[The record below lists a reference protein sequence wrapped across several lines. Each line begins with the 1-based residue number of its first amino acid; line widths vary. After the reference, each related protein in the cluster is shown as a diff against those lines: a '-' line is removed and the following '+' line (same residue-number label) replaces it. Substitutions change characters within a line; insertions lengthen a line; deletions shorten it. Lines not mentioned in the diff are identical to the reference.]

1 MNLGGRSVV
10 ERSSI
15 ESVPGPATPPHSLPI
30 PCAALNRQAL
40 AVLKSSIM
48 KINRRGFLV
57 ASSSALV
64 LTKAGISAAEAV
76 QPSAPEPLTIQ
87 RGIEGREVAVYTT
100 ADNSDYRLSPTDT
113 LVFKH
118 LGQPLETQVCVFI
131 DPAKTFQTIL
141 GVGGALTDASAETF
155 AKLPKAKQQEIL
167 SAYFDSRKGIGYTLA
182 RTNIHSCDFSSG
194 SYTYI
199 SEGDKELKSFSVSH
213 DKQFRIPLIKQALAT
228 TGGKLNIFGSPWSPP
243 AFMKDNN
250 NMLHGGKLK
259 REFYQ
264 SWANYYTKF
273 IKAYQQEGIP
283 IWGITIQ
290 NEPMATQ
297 TWESC
302 IYSAEDERDFLKNY
316 LGPTMTRQG
325 LGDKKII
332 AWDHNRDLIYQRAST
347 ILSDPKAAR
356 YVWGIGF
363 HWYEP
368 WSGGEPMFDNVKLV
382 HESFPGKNLI
392 FTEGCSDSF
401 NAQRLHDWKLGE
413 LYGRSMINDF
423 NGGAV
428 GWTDWNILLD
438 EMGGPN
444 HVKNFC
450 FAPVHADTKT
460 GELIYTNSYYYIGHF
475 SKFVRPGAR
484 RIACSSSRSQ
494 LLSAAFIN
502 PDGKISVVVMNQ
514 SDKKIPFYLWLDGQ
528 AAAVG
533 SLPHSI
539 QTLVF

>member
-1 MNLGGRSVV
+1 
-10 ERSSI
+10 
-15 ESVPGPATPPHSLPI
+15 
-30 PCAALNRQAL
+30 
-40 AVLKSSIM
+40 
-48 KINRRGFLV
+48 
-57 ASSSALV
+57 
-64 LTKAGISAAEAV
+64 
-76 QPSAPEPLTIQ
+76 
-87 RGIEGREVAVYTT
+87 
-100 ADNSDYRLSPTDT
+100 
-113 LVFKH
+113 
-118 LGQPLETQVCVFI
+118 
-131 DPAKTFQTIL
+131 
-141 GVGGALTDASAETF
+141 
-155 AKLPKAKQQEIL
+155 
-167 SAYFDSRKGIGYTLA
+167 
-182 RTNIHSCDFSSG
+182 
-194 SYTYI
+194 
-199 SEGDKELKSFSVSH
+199 
-213 DKQFRIPLIKQALAT
+213 
-228 TGGKLNIFGSPWSPP
+228 
-243 AFMKDNN
+243 MKDNN

-297 TWESC
+297 NWESC
-302 IYSAEDERDFLKNY
+302 IYSAEEERDFLKGY
-316 LGPTMTRQG
+316 LGPTMNREG

-332 AWDHNRDLIYQRAST
+332 AWDHNRDLIYQRANT
-347 ILSDPKAAR
+347 ILNDPQAAR

-401 NAQRLHDWKLGE
+401 NAQKLNDWRLGE
-413 LYGRSMINDF
+413 QYGRSMINDF
-423 NGGAV
+423 NNGAV

-438 EMGGPN
+438 ETGGPN

-460 GELIYTNSYYYIGHF
+460 GELIYTNSYFYIGHF
-475 SKFVRPGAR
+475 SKFIRPGAK

-494 LLSAAFIN
+494 LLSAAFVN
-502 PDGKISVVVMNQ
+502 PDGKTSVVVMNK
-514 SDKKIPFYLWLDGQ
+514 SDKEIAYYLWLDGQ
-528 AAAVG
+528 AVEVN